1 MPKKILVR
9 KHSGEQEPFS
19 EEKLLGSIMRA
30 GAPAEI
36 AQKIVAE
43 IHPLLFEGIT
53 TREIYRNAF
62 QLLRGTMRSLAAR
75 YSLKSSIMELGPSGY
90 PFEKFVGEIF
100 KKQGY
105 DVKTGQILQGRCV
118 QHEMDVVAERNNL
131 TVMVECKYRNDQG
144 KISGVQV
151 PLYVNSRMQDIW
163 QVWQTKPENKGKSF
177 QGWIVT
183 NTRFS
188 TDAEDYGVCA
198 GLHMVSWSFPEHDNL
213 RQVVEKYAL
222 FPATALTTLSGK
234 QKQFL
239 LEKGIILVEQ
249 LLQHPEIMADFGLTE
264 KKRQDILSE
273 AAALSAVGHLL

>member
-9 KHSGEQEPFS
+9 KHSGEQQPFS
-19 EEKLLGSIMRA
+19 EEKLLVSIMRA

-36 AQKIVAE
+36 AQQVVAE
-43 IHPLLFEGIT
+43 IHPLLFEGIST
-53 TREIYRNAF
+53 HEIYRNAF
-62 QLLRGTMRSLAAR
+62 QILRRTMRSLAAR
-75 YSLKSSIMELGPSGY
+75 YSLKTAIMELGPSGY

-100 KKQGY
+100 KKQGF
-105 DVKTGQILQGRCV
+105 DVKTGQVLQGRCV

-131 TVMVECKYRNDQG
+131 AVMVECKYRNDQG

-151 PLYVNSRMQDIW
+151 PLYVNSRMQDIRL
-163 QVWQTKPENKGKSF
+163 VWQTKPENKDKSF

-188 TDAEDYGVCA
+188 SDAEDYGICA
-198 GLHMVSWSFPEHDNL
+198 GLHMVSWGFPERDNL
-213 RQVVEKYAL
+213 RLVVEEYAL
-222 FPATALTTLSGK
+222 YPVTALTTLSGK

-249 LLQHPEIMADFGLTE
+249 LLHHPGIMAHFGLTG
-264 KKRQDILSE
+264 KDQQDILSE
-273 AAALSAVGHLL
+273 AAVLSAVGQVL

>member
-43 IHPLLFEGIT
+43 IHPLLFEGIST
-53 TREIYRNAF
+53 SEIYRNAF
-62 QLLRGTMRSLAAR
+62 QILRRTIRSLAAR
-75 YSLKSSIMELGPSGY
+75 YSLKTAIMELGPSGY

-100 KKQGY
+100 KKQGF
-105 DVKTGQILQGRCV
+105 DAKTGQVLQGRCV

-151 PLYVNSRMQDIW
+151 PLYVNSRMQDIRL
-163 QVWQTKPENKGKSF
+163 VWQTKPENKDKSF

-188 TDAEDYGVCA
+188 SDAEDYGICA
-198 GLHMVSWSFPEHDNL
+198 GLHMVSWGFPERDNL
-213 RQVVEKYAL
+213 RHVVEEYSL
-222 FPATALTTLSGK
+222 YPVTALTALTGK

-239 LEKGIILVEQ
+239 LEKDIILVEQ
-249 LLQHPEIMADFGLTE
+249 LLHHPEILAHFGLTE
-264 KKRQDILSE
+264 KDQQDILSE
-273 AAALSAVGHLL
+273 AAVLSAVGQVL

>member
-9 KHSGEQEPFS
+9 KHSGEQQPFS

-36 AQKIVAE
+36 AQQVVAE
-43 IHPLLFEGIT
+43 IHPLLFEGIS

-62 QLLRGTMRSLAAR
+62 QILRKTMRSLAAR
-75 YSLKSSIMELGPSGY
+75 YSLKTAIMELGPSGY

-100 KKQGY
+100 KKQGF
-105 DVKTGQILQGRCV
+105 DVKTGQVLQGRCV

-151 PLYVNSRMQDIW
+151 PLYVNSRMQDIRL
-163 QVWQTKPENKGKSF
+163 VWQTKPENKDKSF

-188 TDAEDYGVCA
+188 SDAEDYGICA
-198 GLHMVSWSFPEHDNL
+198 GLHMVSWGFPERDNL
-213 RQVVEKYAL
+213 RLVVEEYAL
-222 FPATALTTLSGK
+222 YPVTALTTLSGK

-249 LLQHPEIMADFGLTE
+249 LLHHPGIMAHFGLTE
-264 KKRQDILSE
+264 KDQQDILSE
-273 AAALSAVGHLL
+273 AAVLSAVGQVL

>member
-9 KHSGEQEPFS
+9 KHSGEQQPFS

-36 AQKIVAE
+36 AQQVVAE
-43 IHPLLFEGIT
+43 IHPLLFEGIS

-62 QLLRGTMRSLAAR
+62 QILRKTMRSLAAR
-75 YSLKSSIMELGPSGY
+75 YSLKTAIMELGPSGY

-100 KKQGY
+100 KKQGF
-105 DVKTGQILQGRCV
+105 DVKTGQVLQGRCV

-151 PLYVNSRMQDIW
+151 PLYVNSRMQDIRL
-163 QVWQTKPENKGKSF
+163 VWQTKPENKDKSF

-188 TDAEDYGVCA
+188 SDAEDYGICA
-198 GLHMVSWSFPEHDNL
+198 GLHMVSWGFPERDNL
-213 RQVVEKYAL
+213 RQVVEEYAL
-222 FPATALTTLSGK
+222 YPVTALTALTGK

-249 LLQHPEIMADFGLTE
+249 LLHHPGIMAHFGLTE
-264 KKRQDILSE
+264 KDQQDILSE
-273 AAALSAVGHLL
+273 AAVLSAVGQVL